1 MKTSKPKAH
10 RMWANYYPGMSF
22 SPAIHPSIRL
32 AKAGN
37 GGMTK
42 PVPVAVI
49 PLDDVEGMVEVV
61 TKALTCGP
69 SAEDMMFARA
79 DARKVLAAIGML
91 PRARK
96 GLK

>member
-10 RMWANYYPGMSF
+10 RMWVNYYPGMSF

-49 PLDDVEGMVEVV
+49 PLDDVEALFQRAVSAYDLTPAGAGVESAMRA
-61 TKALTCGP
+61 ALI
-69 SAEDMMFARA
+69 
-79 DARKVLAAIGML
+79 AIGVL
-91 PRARK
+91 PKQRK
-96 GLK
+96 GRK